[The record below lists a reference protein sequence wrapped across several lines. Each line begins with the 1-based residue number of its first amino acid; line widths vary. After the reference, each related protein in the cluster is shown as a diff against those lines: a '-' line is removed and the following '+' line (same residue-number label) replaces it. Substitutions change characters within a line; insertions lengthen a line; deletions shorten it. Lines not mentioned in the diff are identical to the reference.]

1 MNIQE
6 MKEKKKEKEAIK
18 REIEKELEE
27 KRRAEEER
35 QKQEIIKKNYIYTC
49 FEWTFQLIQIQ
60 HNMNIKI
67 RSIYTRHF
75 YDKNKAEKGQKR
87 PDSSC

>member
-1 MNIQE
+1 MYFSP
-6 MKEKKKEKEAIK
+6 AIK
-18 REIEKELEE
+18 MNRCIRLKSGYQIREIII
-27 KRRAEEER
+27 

>member
-1 MNIQE
+1 MNRCIRLKSGYQ
-6 MKEKKKEKEAIK
+6 IS
-18 REIEKELEE
+18 EIII
-27 KRRAEEER
+27 

-49 FEWTFQLIQIQ
+49 FEWPFQLIQIQ

-75 YDKNKAEKGQKR
+75 YDKRKAEKGQKR

>member
-1 MNIQE
+1 MNRCIRLKSGYQ
-6 MKEKKKEKEAIK
+6 IS
-18 REIEKELEE
+18 EIII
-27 KRRAEEER
+27 

-49 FEWTFQLIQIQ
+49 LEQSFQLIQIQ

-75 YDKNKAEKGQKR
+75 YDKKKFEKGQKR
-87 PDSSC
+87 PDS

>member
-1 MNIQE
+1 MNRCIRLKSGYQ
-6 MKEKKKEKEAIK
+6 I
-18 REIEKELEE
+18 REIII
-27 KRRAEEER
+27 

-49 FEWTFQLIQIQ
+49 LEQSFQLIQIQ

>member
-1 MNIQE
+1 MNRCIRLKSGYQ
-6 MKEKKKEKEAIK
+6 I
-18 REIEKELEE
+18 REIII
-27 KRRAEEER
+27 

-60 HNMNIKI
+60 YNMNIKI

>member
-1 MNIQE
+1 MNRCLRLKSGYQIS
-6 MKEKKKEKEAIK
+6 
-18 REIEKELEE
+18 EIII
-27 KRRAEEER
+27 

-49 FEWTFQLIQIQ
+49 LEQSFQLIQIQ

>member
-1 MNIQE
+1 MNRCIRLKSGYQ
-6 MKEKKKEKEAIK
+6 IS
-18 REIEKELEE
+18 EIII
-27 KRRAEEER
+27 

-49 FEWTFQLIQIQ
+49 LEQSSQLIQIQ

>member
-1 MNIQE
+1 MYFSLANKMNRCIRLKSGYQ
-6 MKEKKKEKEAIK
+6 I
-18 REIEKELEE
+18 REIII
-27 KRRAEEER
+27 

>member
-1 MNIQE
+1 MNRCIRLKSGYQ
-6 MKEKKKEKEAIK
+6 I
-18 REIEKELEE
+18 REIII
-27 KRRAEEER
+27 

>member
-1 MNIQE
+1 MNRCIRLKSGYQ
-6 MKEKKKEKEAIK
+6 IS
-18 REIEKELEE
+18 EIII
-27 KRRAEEER
+27 

-49 FEWTFQLIQIQ
+49 LEQPFQLIQIQ
-60 HNMNIKI
+60 HNTNIKI

>member
-1 MNIQE
+1 MNRCIRLKSGYQ
-6 MKEKKKEKEAIK
+6 IS
-18 REIEKELEE
+18 EIII
-27 KRRAEEER
+27 

-49 FEWTFQLIQIQ
+49 LEQYFQLIQIQ

>member
-1 MNIQE
+1 MNRCIRLKSGYQ
-6 MKEKKKEKEAIK
+6 I
-18 REIEKELEE
+18 REIII
-27 KRRAEEER
+27 

-49 FEWTFQLIQIQ
+49 LEQSFQLIQIQ
-60 HNMNIKI
+60 RNMNIKI

>member
-1 MNIQE
+1 MNRCIRLKSGYQ
-6 MKEKKKEKEAIK
+6 IS
-18 REIEKELEE
+18 EIII
-27 KRRAEEER
+27 

>member
-1 MNIQE
+1 MNRCIRLKSGYQ
-6 MKEKKKEKEAIK
+6 IS
-18 REIEKELEE
+18 EIII
-27 KRRAEEER
+27 

-49 FEWTFQLIQIQ
+49 LEQSFQLIQIQ

>member
-1 MNIQE
+1 MNRCIRLKSGYQ
-6 MKEKKKEKEAIK
+6 I
-18 REIEKELEE
+18 REIII
-27 KRRAEEER
+27 

-49 FEWTFQLIQIQ
+49 LEQSFQLIQIQ

-67 RSIYTRHF
+67 RSIYTRHL